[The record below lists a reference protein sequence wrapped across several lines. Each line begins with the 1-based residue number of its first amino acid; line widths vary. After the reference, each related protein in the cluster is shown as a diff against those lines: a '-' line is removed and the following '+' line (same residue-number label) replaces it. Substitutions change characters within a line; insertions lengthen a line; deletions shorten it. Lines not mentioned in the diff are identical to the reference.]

1 MRSALN
7 RQPSV
12 RMVRFL
18 RLIQPRSQL
27 PAQAKKG
34 RPEASGRPHS
44 SFYVV
49 ASAWRTSS
57 PELLEN
63 DPQCQLS
70 HSRVAV
76 EHLVPLAEARLAR
89 DQVVANSGV
98 ILCVVDRADLSRSE
112 LRVVEGV
119 GEVPTELQ
127 CLALTDGELF
137 PQRQVEVID
146 ADSLQRISA
155 VSRQGPYL
163 GLDVLRVAV
172 LGGIAD
178 YIWLI
183 LYNPVS

>member
-18 RLIQPRSQL
+18 RLIQPGSQL
-27 PAQAKKG
+27 PTQAKKG
-34 RPEASGRPHS
+34 RPDTSGRPHS
-44 SFYVV
+44 SLYVL

-76 EHLVPLAEARLAR
+76 EHLVPLGKAIVAR

-98 ILCVVDRADLSRSE
+98 ILCVVDRTDLSRSV
-112 LRVVEGV
+112 LWVVEGV
-119 GEVPTELQ
+119 GEGPTELQ
-127 CLALTDGELF
+127 CLALADGELF
-137 PQRQVEVID
+137 RQRQIEVIY
-146 ADSLQRISA
+146 ADSLQ
-155 VSRQGPYL
+155 
-163 GLDVLRVAV
+163 
-172 LGGIAD
+172 
-178 YIWLI
+178 
-183 LYNPVS
+183 